1 MRSLSDVDS
10 CSEVVAGSKSS
21 RRGPK
26 VTSLSKTTGVK
37 SPFFSQP
44 LLGISPAPLVEMPD
58 QLRPFVS
65 ASPEE
70 KKRRALR
77 VLLEARRL
85 YRDRKGTLEA
95 CLSDGTLESWWAKE
109 ILRGIVWER
118 NLTEWE
124 RHPKT
129 KRADVYKAVDRAI
142 RKCRQLRGGWFV
154 SPRKA
159 EAA

>member
-1 MRSLSDVDS
+1 LPD
-10 CSEVVAGSKSS
+10 
-21 RRGPK
+21 
-26 VTSLSKTTGVK
+26 
-37 SPFFSQP
+37 
-44 LLGISPAPLVEMPD
+44 LGIAAAPVAEMPD

-85 YRDRKGTLEA
+85 YRDHKGTLEV

-109 ILRGIVWER
+109 ILRGIIWER

-124 RHPKT
+124 RHPRT
-129 KRADVYKAVDRAI
+129 KRADVYRVVDRAI
-142 RKCRQLRGGWFV
+142 RKCRQLKGGWFV
-154 SPRKA
+154 GPRKA